1 MKLGIIGKPQSGKTT
16 IFNAA
21 SGHHESVGDFSRT
34 AHKAVIRVPDPR
46 VDNLARLLE
55 PEKIIYAEIE
65 FLDAPGFTGKGK
77 DSAGAE
83 ITPELHLMD
92 ALILVIDCFSA
103 DSAPKRDIQDMLD
116 EMILADQMV
125 VESNIEKKSRKIKLT
140 GDKAGARE
148 LELLEICRAELD
160 SGKLLIDL
168 ELAENDDKLLRG
180 YAFLTQKPILV
191 VLNISENDIDRRDQ
205 LVKDMSDISVKGK
218 RDVAALC
225 GEIEMELL
233 ALDESERE
241 PFMRD
246 LGLSCSAVEH
256 VIKTSYALLGMISF
270 ITVNG
275 PEVRAWTIRNGT
287 VAQKAAGAVHSD
299 MERGFI
305 RAEVV
310 TYDDYMEHKTAAAI
324 KAAGKARLE
333 GKDYVVQDGDVILF
347 RFNV

>member
-21 SGHHESVGDFSRT
+21 SGHHEAVGDYSRS
-34 AHKAVIRVPDPR
+34 AHRAVIRVPDPR

-55 PEKIIYAEIE
+55 PQKITYAEIE

-77 DSAGAE
+77 ESAGSE
-83 ITPELHLMD
+83 ISPELHLMD
-92 ALILVIDCFSA
+92 ALVLVIDCFSA
-103 DSAPKRDIQDMLD
+103 QAVPKRDMQDMID
-116 EMILADQMV
+116 EMILADQIA
-125 VESNIEKKSRKIKLT
+125 VEGNIEKKSRKIKLT
-140 GDKAGARE
+140 GDKAGVRE
-148 LELLEICRAELD
+148 LELLEMCRAALD
-160 SGKLLIDL
+160 EGKLLIDL
-168 ELAENDDKLLRG
+168 DFAENDDKLLRG
-180 YAFLTQKPILV
+180 YAFLTQKPLLV
-191 VLNISENDIDRRDQ
+191 VLNINENDIRRRDE
-205 LVKDMSDISVKGK
+205 LIAGMSDVVVAGK

-233 ALDESERE
+233 ALDEAERE

-246 LGLSCSAVEH
+246 LGLECSAVEH
-256 VIKTSYALLGMISF
+256 VIKTSYALLGLISF

-275 PEVRAWTIRNGT
+275 PEVRAWTIRDGT
-287 VAQKAAGAVHSD
+287 VAHKAAGVVHSD

-310 TYDDYMEHKTAAAI
+310 KYDDYMEYQTAAAI